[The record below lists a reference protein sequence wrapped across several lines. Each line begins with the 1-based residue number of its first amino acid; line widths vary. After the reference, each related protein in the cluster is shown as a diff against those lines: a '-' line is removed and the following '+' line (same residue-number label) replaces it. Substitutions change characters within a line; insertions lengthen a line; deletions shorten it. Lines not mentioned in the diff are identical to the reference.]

1 MKKGLWIL
9 LIALALQAENIA
21 WHSNYDKAHQEA
33 LKEQKMLMVL
43 LIKED
48 CPLCYKM
55 LRTTFKDQPY
65 LKKINEEFVSVLV
78 TKSQKKSYPIEMLYT
93 MTYPSVFFLNSKEL
107 FVGENIYGYAD
118 SDAFGKHLKSLINE
132 GPH

>member
-1 MKKGLWIL
+1 MKRGLWVL
-9 LIALALQAENIA
+9 LITLALKAEYIP
-21 WHSNYDKAHQEA
+21 WRSNYDKAHQEA
-33 LKEQKMLMVL
+33 RKEHKSLMVL

-48 CPLCYKM
+48 CHLCYKM

-65 LKKINEEFVSVLV
+65 LKKINEKFVSVLV
-78 TKSQKKSYPIEMLYT
+78 TKGQQGSYPIEMLYT

-107 FVGENIYGYAD
+107 FIGENIYGYAD
-118 SDAFGKHLKSLINE
+118 SDAFEKHLKSLINE